1 MNLNDL
7 KALNPN
13 YSIYDITD
21 AQFKTYGRI
30 VEADLK
36 EAIDYVNSKDIQSGY
51 IASDPS
57 LENISSIQSLGYD
70 VFGNLDFIAGI
81 VSGNNHVLNGIEY
94 HQCSEVIV
102 AVSDYVLVVG
112 HRWDMENETYDSQ
125 KCECFYVPQ
134 GTIVE
139 CYSTTLHYTPICLSD
154 DGFKTIC
161 LLLKGTGDNLPRPQV
176 GILKKKNKWFIAH
189 PENIEK
195 VKLGDV
201 PGLKGNMIKIKYKEG
216 I

>member
-1 MNLNDL
+1 
-7 KALNPN
+7 
-13 YSIYDITD
+13 
-21 AQFKTYGRI
+21 
-30 VEADLK
+30 
-36 EAIDYVNSKDIQSGY
+36 
-51 IASDPS
+51 
-57 LENISSIQSLGYD
+57 
-70 VFGNLDFIAGI
+70 
-81 VSGNNHVLNGIEY
+81 
-94 HQCSEVIV
+94 
-102 AVSDYVLVVG
+102 
-112 HRWDMENETYDSQ
+112 MENETYDSQ

-195 VKLGDV
+195 VKLRDV